1 MENHKIVTH
10 NKKNVVWILLEMPQ
24 IPHKLFGPF
33 AQIGQL
39 SGIFLKKKT
48 LHTSMVIHYSHQ
60 QKPLYLEYG
69 IIAKQI
75 DSTKPIF
82 SPKYFLSH
90 QRIGSIKRKS

>member
-1 MENHKIVTH
+1 
-10 NKKNVVWILLEMPQ
+10 
-24 IPHKLFGPF
+24 
-33 AQIGQL
+33 
-39 SGIFLKKKT
+39 
-48 LHTSMVIHYSHQ
+48 MVIHYSRQ

-75 DSTKPIF
+75 DSTKPMF

>member
-1 MENHKIVTH
+1 MI
-10 NKKNVVWILLEMPQ
+10 KKCGVNSTGNAPNTPQ
-24 IPHKLFGPF
+24 IIWPICPNRPIIWH
-33 AQIGQL
+33 
-39 SGIFLKKKT
+39 IFEKNP

-75 DSTKPIF
+75 DSTKPMF